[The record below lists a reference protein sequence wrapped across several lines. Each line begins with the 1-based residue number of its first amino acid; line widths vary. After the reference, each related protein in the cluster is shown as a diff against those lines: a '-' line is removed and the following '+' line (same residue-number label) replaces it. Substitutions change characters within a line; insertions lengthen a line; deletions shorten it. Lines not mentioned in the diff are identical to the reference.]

1 MSADTIAAAVA
12 IAYLAALC
20 MSTTGF
26 GFALT
31 MTPLLT
37 LAWDV
42 KPAIATSVLL
52 SLTTQWPLIIEVRQ
66 HVVPSRVVVLLAGFV
81 LGMPVGLVLFDQLDS
96 NSLKVFV
103 AATVI
108 VASIV
113 LFSTPSLSIADRV
126 ARPIAL
132 AAGVL
137 SGAVGASTSM
147 NGPPVVLYLL
157 GRHKEIEAFR
167 STILSYF
174 LPAGIVMVSAF
185 AVLGRIDRDVLVTAA
200 ACLPAMALGILSGMM
215 LRSRLEPERFR
226 HVVLAVL
233 IVSSAGILISVAV

>member
-1 MSADTIAAAVA
+1 VSADTIAAAVA
-12 IAYLAALC
+12 IAYLAAFC

-52 SLTTQWPLIIEVRQ
+52 SLTTKWPLLIEVRE
-66 HVVPSRVVVLLAGFV
+66 HIVPSRVVVLLVGFV
-81 LGMPVGLVLFDQLDS
+81 LGLPVGLVLFDQLDS
-96 NSLKVFV
+96 SSLKVFV

-113 LFSTPSLSIADRV
+113 LYSTPSLKIADRL

-132 AAGVL
+132 AAGVV
-137 SGAVGASTSM
+137 SGVVGASTSM
-147 NGPPVVLYLL
+147 DGPPVVLYLL

-174 LPAGIVMVSAF
+174 LPTGVVMVSAF
-185 AVLGRIDRDVLVTAA
+185 AILGRFDRDVLVTAA
-200 ACLPAMALGILSGMM
+200 ACLPAIALGILSGTM

-233 IVSSAGILISVAV
+233 VVSSAGILTSVAV

>member
-1 MSADTIAAAVA
+1 MSVDTIAPAVA
-12 IAYLAALC
+12 IAYLAAFC

-37 LAWDV
+37 LVWDV
-42 KPAIATSVLL
+42 KPAIATTVLL
-52 SLTTQWPLIIEVRQ
+52 SVTTKWPLLVEVRE
-66 HVVPSRVVVLLAGFV
+66 HIVPSRVFVLLVGFV
-81 LGMPVGLVLFDQLDS
+81 LGLPVGLVLFDQLDS
-96 NSLKVFV
+96 GSLKIFV
-103 AATVI
+103 ASTVI

-113 LFSTPSLSIADRV
+113 TFLSPSLKIRDRV

-137 SGAVGASTSM
+137 SGAVGGSTSM
-147 NGPPVVLYLL
+147 DGPPVVLYLL

-174 LPAGIVMVSAF
+174 LPTGIVMASAF
-185 AVLGRIDRDVLVTAA
+185 AVLGRFDRDVLVTAA
-200 ACLPAMALGILSGMM
+200 ACLPAMVLGILSGRM
-215 LRSRLEPERFR
+215 LRSRLDPERFR

-233 IVSSAGILISVAV
+233 IISSAGILVSVAV

>member
-12 IAYLAALC
+12 IAYLAAFC

-37 LAWDV
+37 LVWDV

-52 SLTTQWPLIIEVRQ
+52 SLTTKWPLLIEVRE
-66 HVVPSRVVVLLAGFV
+66 HIVPSRVVVLLAGFA
-81 LGMPVGLVLFDQLDS
+81 LGLPVGLVLFEQLDS
-96 NSLKVFV
+96 GSLKVFV
-103 AATVI
+103 ASTVI
-108 VASIV
+108 IASIITF
-113 LFSTPSLSIADRV
+113 LSPSLKIADRV
-126 ARPIAL
+126 ARPIAV
-132 AAGVL
+132 AAGVV
-137 SGAVGASTSM
+137 SGALGGSTGM
-147 NGPPVVLYLL
+147 DGPPVVLYLL
-157 GRHKEIEAFR
+157 GRYREIEAFR

-174 LPAGIVMVSAF
+174 LPTGIVMVSAF
-185 AVLGRIDRDVLVTAA
+185 ALLGRFDRDVLVTAA
-200 ACLPAMALGILSGMM
+200 ACLPAIALGILSGTI
-215 LRSRLEPERFR
+215 LRSRLDPERFR

>member
-1 MSADTIAAAVA
+1 VSAEIIAAAVA

-52 SLTTQWPLIIEVRQ
+52 SLTTQWPLLIEVRE
-66 HVVPSRVVVLLAGFV
+66 HVVPSRVVVLLSGFV
-81 LGMPVGLVLFDQLDS
+81 LGLPVGLVLFDKLDS
-96 NSLKVFV
+96 DSLKVVV

-108 VASIV
+108 VASLV
-113 LFSTPSLSIADRV
+113 LFSTPSLRIADHF
-126 ARPIAL
+126 ARPVAL
-132 AAGVL
+132 VAGVL

-157 GRHKEIEAFR
+157 GRYRQVETFR
-167 STILSYF
+167 ATILSYF
-174 LPAGIVMVSAF
+174 LPASVVTVSAF
-185 AVLGRIDRDVLVTAA
+185 AILGRIDEDILITGA
-200 ACLPAMALGILSGMM
+200 ACLPAMVLGILSGMW
-215 LRSRLEPERFR
+215 LRRHIDPVHFR
-226 HVVLAVL
+226 HIVLAIL
-233 IVSSAGILISVAV
+233 IFSSTGILVSVAV

>member
-1 MSADTIAAAVA
+1 MSVDTIAPAVA
-12 IAYLAALC
+12 IAYLAAFC

-37 LAWDV
+37 LVWDV
-42 KPAIATSVLL
+42 KPAIATTVLL
-52 SLTTQWPLIIEVRQ
+52 SVTTKWPLLIEVRE
-66 HVVPSRVVVLLAGFV
+66 HIVPSRVFVLLVGFV
-81 LGMPVGLVLFDQLDS
+81 LGLPVGLVLFDQLDS
-96 NSLKVFV
+96 GSLKIFV
-103 AATVI
+103 ASTVI

-113 LFSTPSLSIADRV
+113 TFLSPSLKIPDRV

-137 SGAVGASTSM
+137 SGAVGGSTSM
-147 NGPPVVLYLL
+147 DGPPVVLYLL

-174 LPAGIVMVSAF
+174 LPTGIVMVSAF
-185 AVLGRIDRDVLVTAA
+185 AVLGRFDRDVLITAA
-200 ACLPAMALGILSGMM
+200 ACLPAMVLGILSGRM
-215 LRSRLEPERFR
+215 LRSRLDPERFR

-233 IVSSAGILISVAV
+233 IISSAGILVSVAV